1 MPEDAMDDP
10 FAGLRLDEAF
20 VRDARALEPSCE
32 DRLRGPE
39 RRIISLDEE
48 RARRGRRDR
57 GLTGPQA
64 AAAAAT
70 PPRAFLAL
78 PSPRAV
84 ALLASLF
91 AAALLLGGLPP
102 FLR

>member
-1 MPEDAMDDP
+1 MREDAEDDP

-20 VRDARALEPSCE
+20 VRSARAVEPSCD
-32 DRLRGPE
+32 DRLRRPD

-48 RARRGRRDR
+48 RARRGMTDH
-57 GLTGPQA
+57 A
-64 AAAAAT
+64 DAVAAT
-70 PPRAFLAL
+70 PATGLLAL

-84 ALLASLF
+84 ALLASLV